1 MKNCPNCK
9 FRTIGFKFEVAFEI
23 FDEEKPLWNNGDLWN
38 RSTTSKTR
46 RIRIQPIPGVKIEDL
61 RQIVTDLPHHDLT
74 KVILDAGTKM
84 LLPIHLKAYSK
95 T

>member
-1 MKNCPNCK
+1 MKKSPNE
-9 FRTIGFKFEVAFEI
+9 TMEIYEIEV
-23 FDEEKPLWNNGDLWN
+23 
-38 RSTTSKTR
+38 STPSKTR
-46 RIRIQPIPGVKIEDL
+46 HIRIQPIPGVKIEDL

-74 KVILDAGTKM
+74 KVILDAGTNM